1 MERTQ
6 IYFEKA
12 EKEKL
17 MKIAKKMGKPMAK
30 VIREAVAEYLVR
42 EKELLKP
49 ENDPIAELK
58 GFLKG
63 GKFTTEAYLQQKK
76 QDKESEER

>member
-6 IYFEKA
+6 IYFDKS

-17 MKIAKKMGKPMAK
+17 LRIARKKGRPMAE
-30 VIREAVAEYLVR
+30 VIREAVAEYLIK
-42 EKELLKP
+42 EKDFLKA
-49 ENDPIAELK
+49 EEDPIAELK

-63 GKFTTEAYLQQKK
+63 SGFTTEAYLQQKK
-76 QDKESEER
+76 QDKELEK